1 MQLKSSLI
9 LSSLLCVSVAY
20 ADEIPKPQKD
30 PTTASKTNFD
40 GFVSMGYGMNSGT
53 FVYLDVKGTFY
64 TTQITLQ
71 KDFINDYGFQFDG
84 IYNSNYND
92 FESTD
97 INSQNKQLSLH
108 TYWRDSSKGLLG
120 IFGQYSNY
128 QIKEVSSSASYTDS
142 EFNKIVGVEG
152 QYFFNEFTLYGQLGY
167 QQLEN
172 DIIYYTTNSDGFI
185 VNVDFRYFPFP
196 NLMTSVNLGFDQQNL
211 TFAGTSYKFTTY
223 NIGTKAEYKF
233 PRSNFSLFSNIDYL
247 NDSILYEGYLLNYQN
262 NLGVMIGIK
271 YNLDDRSLFE
281 RDRNGASLNAIKNV
295 RPILSNPIPAG

>member
-9 LSSLLCVSVAY
+9 LSSLLCVSVAN

-30 PTTASKTNFD
+30 PTTATKTNFD

-53 FVYLDVKGTFY
+53 FVYLDVKGAFY

-92 FESTD
+92 FENTD

-172 DIIYYTTNSDGFI
+172 DIVYYATNSDGFI
-185 VNVDFRYFPFP
+185 VNVDFRYGAVPD
-196 NLMTSVNLGFDQQNL
+196 NSKKGLLWVSCARAVSASIN
-211 TFAGTSYKFTTY
+211 K
-223 NIGTKAEYKF
+223 
-233 PRSNFSLFSNIDYL
+233 IDC
-247 NDSILYEGYLLNYQN
+247 
-262 NLGVMIGIK
+262 
-271 YNLDDRSLFE
+271 
-281 RDRNGASLNAIKNV
+281 
-295 RPILSNPIPAG
+295 